1 MVEILYRKFL
11 KIIFDIY
18 PRLLYYILNDDRY
31 VSFFL
36 KSIYRLSYK
45 HYIIRYKMDY
55 FKEINLMIASF
66 PYFLTREKYLQAFEE
81 FENKNNITFFF
92 ITPAV
97 NKKDKLLYLGKRL
110 LVDIQSLESP
120 DQLVKILDN
129 IKSKENK
136 RAIDLLKIVSQEF
149 KDFVILFTFL
159 LNSIYSRIFFI
170 PLYMEDI
177 IKITNVIKNTKKD
190 NDC

>member
-1 MVEILYRKFL
+1 MV
-11 KIIFDIY
+11 
-18 PRLLYYILNDDRY
+18 
-31 VSFFL
+31 
-36 KSIYRLSYK
+36 
-45 HYIIRYKMDY
+45 
-55 FKEINLMIASF
+55 ASF

-120 DQLVKILDN
+120 DQLVKILGN
-129 IKSKENK
+129 IKSEENE

-149 KDFVILFTFL
+149 KDFIILFTFL
-159 LNSIYSRIFFI
+159 LNSIYSKIFFI

-177 IKITNVIKNTKKD
+177 IKITNVLKSTKEGQRLLKEFGIYNNSMQNVD
-190 NDC
+190 LKGRRIAYMLYIFVTKFFHYSVSVYFR